1 MKYFAWMMACLGGVA
16 TGAMADPIAAPTSP
30 VAQAELPP
38 PGALPAPNIQPI
50 TLRAVAP
57 APMSDVFVTSTAA
70 RVVSR
75 RVAVAAVTP
84 PPAVPAAEVPAEAP
98 TAVVETPAP
107 VAATPP
113 PPPAK
118 PQPID
123 ADWRPADPHNTV
135 VMETS
140 RGLVILELYPDVAP
154 RHVAQI
160 KTLVARGFYDNLQFF
175 RVIDWF
181 MAQGGDPGNTGN
193 GASDMPNLP
202 AEFTFRRAP
211 DAAYVRAASH
221 GGVEVGFLGALPIT
235 TQPDVMFARSGD
247 GKAGAWANHCTGVAG
262 MGRDDDPNSAN
273 SQYYIMRQPYLSLD
287 KRYTVWGRALSGLD
301 VVRAL
306 AVGEPPAQPDTTAR
320 VRLLADIPESERPQI
335 RVQRTDG
342 PRFARSLADLRR
354 KKGADFHV
362 CDVDIAV
369 EIITPK
375 Q

>member
-1 MKYFAWMMACLGGVA
+1 MKRIAWLVACVGGVA
-16 TGAMADPIAAPTSP
+16 AGAMADPIAAPTLP

-38 PGALPAPNIQPI
+38 PGALPVATALPVIKRVVVP
-50 TLRAVAP
+50 AVVP
-57 APMSDVFVTSTAA
+57 DVFVTSTAA

-84 PPAVPAAEVPAEAP
+84 PPAVPSTETPVAEPP
-98 TAVVETPAP
+98 TAVTPAP
-107 VAATPP
+107 VTVPP
-113 PPPAK
+113 PAAK
-118 PQPID
+118 PQPFD

-140 RGLVILELYPDVAP
+140 KGLVILEVYPEVAP

-160 KTLVARGFYDNLQFF
+160 KTLVAHGFYDNLQFF

-181 MAQGGDPGNTGN
+181 MAQGGDPQNTGN

-211 DAAYVRAASH
+211 DAAYVRAASQ

-247 GKAGAWANHCTGVAG
+247 GKAGAWANHCNGVAG

-287 KRYTVWGRALSGLD
+287 KRYTVWGRVLSGLA

-306 AVGEPPAQPDTTAR
+306 AVGEPPVQPDTTVR

-335 RVQRTDG
+335 RIQRTDG
-342 PRFARSLADLRR
+342 PRFARAMVDMRR

-362 CDVDIAV
+362 CDMDIAV
-369 EIITPK
+369 EAIVPK